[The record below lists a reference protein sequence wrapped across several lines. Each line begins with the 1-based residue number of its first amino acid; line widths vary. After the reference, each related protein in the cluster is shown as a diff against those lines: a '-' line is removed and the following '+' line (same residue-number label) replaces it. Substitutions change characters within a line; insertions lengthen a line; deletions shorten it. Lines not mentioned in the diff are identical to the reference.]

1 MTSPLFLQY
10 REAVTRRC
18 SVKKVFLDISQ
29 NSQENTYARASFLI
43 KLQAWRQ
50 EHLRTPFYIEQP
62 QATASEY
69 QYHQYN
75 SFKIVFVLYLINATD
90 LHYRHRIKIS
100 IIKKEHMRTLNSKK
114 LKISRI
120 LYC

>member
-10 REAVTRRC
+10 REAVARRC

-29 NSQENTYARASFLI
+29 NSQENACARVSFLI
-43 KLQAWRQ
+43 KLQVWRQ

-62 QATASEY
+62 RATASEY
-69 QYHQYN
+69 HQNN

-90 LHYRHRIKIS
+90 LHYSHRKKIS

>member
-29 NSQENTYARASFLI
+29 NSQENTCARASFLI

-62 QATASEY
+62 RATASEY